1 MQVMYLLENLQNDL
15 DESIAKIKE
24 NLQINTRNSFL
35 QGSLSK
41 SPINKLADLIIDYAV
56 KMCAS
61 DIHFEPQQDYL
72 QIRFRIDG
80 VLLLVYKVPQQ
91 IQIQLIS
98 YLKLMAGMDISEKR
112 LPQDGSILYTKKRLD
127 IRVSVI
133 PVLFGEKI
141 VMRLLSS
148 DSKIL
153 SLSQMGFSV
162 DNLHLFKR
170 LIKSSSGIITITG
183 PVNSGKSTL
192 LYSVLNY
199 LNTQNVN
206 IVTIEDPIEMKI
218 NGINQM
224 QVNLKAGMDFAKG
237 LRAILRQDPDIVM
250 IGEIRDEASAKEAV
264 RAALTGHLVFTTL
277 HTSNALGAVA
287 RLVDMNVKPSML
299 SIALAG
305 SVAQRLVRKI
315 CPKCKEV
322 YQPEENSLEALLLGK
337 KFHAGM
343 KLFKGRGCSFCNNSG
358 YTGRIAVHEI
368 MVLDDNI
375 RMLIA
380 KGEIDLKLKR
390 FLYLNGMKTLRDDCC
405 EKVLS
410 GITTAQEVW
419 RVLNGVYKFR

>member
-1 MQVMYLLENLQNDL
+1 M
-15 DESIAKIKE
+15 
-24 NLQINTRNSFL
+24 
-35 QGSLSK
+35 
-41 SPINKLADLIIDYAV
+41 
-56 KMCAS
+56 
-61 DIHFEPQQDYL
+61 
-72 QIRFRIDG
+72 
-80 VLLLVYKVPQQ
+80 YKVPQQ

-112 LPQDGSILYTKKRLD
+112 LPQDGSILYTKKHLD

-170 LIKSSSGIITITG
+170 LIKSFSGIITITG

-277 HTSNALGAVA
+277 HTSSALGAVA
-287 RLVDMNVKPSML
+287 RLVDMNIKPSML
-299 SIALAG
+299 SITLAG